1 MAAPLTLE
9 QLLEVKVAVRGE
21 AVPHIRSFVA
31 QSPHPSSS
39 ALQDLLTDHATPRQ
53 HEVTL
58 PLREVL
64 TLVTLIKSV
73 QDEVG
78 VNEGNKGEDS
88 GTSSST
94 PSSPI
99 STVTSLDPLDYVP
112 LIRSYRHEGK
122 DILHEADPDEDED
135 EDEDDLDDL
144 DEEEEE
150 DDAEDEEKGKRGGRF
165 SMIL

>member
-1 MAAPLTLE
+1 M
-9 QLLEVKVAVRGE
+9 AVRGE
-21 AVPHIRSFVA
+21 AVPHIQSFVA
-31 QSPHPSSS
+31 SSPHPSSG
-39 ALQDLLTDHATPRQ
+39 ALQDLLERHETPRPQ
-53 HEVTL
+53 EVTL

-78 VNEGNKGEDS
+78 DGNRGDDS

-99 STVTSLDPLDYVP
+99 STVTSLDPQDYVP
-112 LIRSYRHEGK
+112 LIRSSRNE
-122 DILHEADPDEDED
+122 DVLHEADPGEDED
-135 EDEDDLDDL
+135 EDEDDLN

-150 DDAEDEEKGKRGGRF
+150 QDEEEEKDPEKGKRGARF
-165 SMIL
+165 RI